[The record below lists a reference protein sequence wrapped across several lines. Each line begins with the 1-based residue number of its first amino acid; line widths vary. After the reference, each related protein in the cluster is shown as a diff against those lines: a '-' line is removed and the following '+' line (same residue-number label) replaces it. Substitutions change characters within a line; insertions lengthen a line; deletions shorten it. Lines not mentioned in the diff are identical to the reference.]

1 MFTRSIT
8 HYQNRISILRA
19 RGEEINSSLIKKC
32 QRRIRQ
38 LQAEA

>member
-1 MFTRSIT
+1 MFTKSIE
-8 HYQNRISILRA
+8 HYQNRISLLRA
-19 RGEEINSSLIKKC
+19 RGEEINQNLIKKC